1 MVNYASDIDGRC
13 VSDALH
19 YINPLVGWNTDMG
32 ILFVECE
39 NKSVFAEKRTVKV
52 RCMCVQTTPTEETIM
67 GKSSSKPSPIFPQT
81 L

>member
-1 MVNYASDIDGRC
+1 MAD
-13 VSDALH
+13 VSVMLYN
-19 YINPLVGWNTDMG
+19 YINGAPKCPLVGWNTDMG

-39 NKSVFAEKRTVKV
+39 NKSVFAEKKRTVKV

-67 GKSSSKPSPIFPQT
+67 GKSSSKPSAIFPQP